1 MMKLYSYW
9 RSTTSYRTRIALNM
23 KKIPYETVDVNLV
36 KGEQRSEEFMATNP
50 SKGVPALE
58 LADGTILTQSMAI
71 ISYLEAI
78 KPKPALRP
86 ENPVFAA
93 EVNAAAYVIAMDI
106 HPINNLKVT
115 RYLKSNGM
123 TDDDAKNWMKHWM
136 SEGFT
141 AYQELI
147 DLDGDYSFGNTVS
160 LADICLIP
168 QLYNAHRWGVDLTP
182 FARLLEIEQNCLA
195 LPEFKAAFPENQSD
209 ANK

>member
-1 MMKLYSYW
+1 MKLYSYW
-9 RSTTSYRTRIALNM
+9 RSTTSYRTRIALNV
-23 KKIPYETVDVNLV
+23 KQISYEPVYVNLV
-36 KGEQRSEEFMATNP
+36 KGEQLSDEFTEINP

-58 LADGTILTQSMAI
+58 LTDGTVLTQSMAI

-78 KPKPALRP
+78 KPTPALLP
-86 ENPVFAA
+86 KNPVFAA
-93 EVNAAAYVIAMDI
+93 EVNAAAYIIAMDI

-136 SEGFT
+136 SEGFI

-147 DLDGDYSFGNTVS
+147 DLDGDYSFGDTVS

-182 FARLLEIEQNCLA
+182 FARLLEIEQKCLA
-195 LPEFKAAFPENQSD
+195 LPEFKSALPENQLD
-209 ANK
+209 AYK

>member
-1 MMKLYSYW
+1 MKLYSYW
-9 RSTTSYRTRIALNM
+9 RSTTSYRTRIALNV
-23 KKIPYETVDVNLV
+23 KQISYEPVYVNLV
-36 KGEQRSEEFMATNP
+36 KGEQLSDEFTEINP

-58 LADGTILTQSMAI
+58 LTDGTVLTQSMAI

-78 KPKPALRP
+78 KPTPALLP
-86 ENPVFAA
+86 KNPVFAA
-93 EVNAAAYVIAMDI
+93 EVNAAAYIIAMDI

-136 SEGFT
+136 SEGFI

-147 DLDGDYSFGNTVS
+147 DLDGDYSFGDTVS